1 MRAITTLAT
10 SFLTLI
16 LVVNIRTMTGLK
28 YMETMKMIGCPA
40 FKALNMLIYED
51 ILWPGTSIHIS

>member
-1 MRAITTLAT
+1 
-10 SFLTLI
+10 
-16 LVVNIRTMTGLK
+16 MTGLK
-28 YMETMKMIGCPA
+28 YMETMKMMGCPA